1 MGDGVIDEE
10 RRLYDFTN
18 FLIQIGVLRSKP
30 GY

>member
-1 MGDGVIDEE
+1 MRDGLIQDE
-10 RRLYDFTN
+10 RRIDDFTS